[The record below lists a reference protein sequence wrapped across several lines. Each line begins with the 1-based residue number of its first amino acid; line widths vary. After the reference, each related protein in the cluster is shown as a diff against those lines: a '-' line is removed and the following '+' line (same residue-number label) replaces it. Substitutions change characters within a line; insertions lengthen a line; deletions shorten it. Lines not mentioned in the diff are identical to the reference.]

1 MEMIYKTF
9 EISMIAGGCVGFAY
23 GFGQSLSNTKKC
35 TFTTQLGIV
44 MVNSCI
50 MGVAGSVLGS
60 LYPATIGVLIYRLF

>member
-1 MEMIYKTF
+1 MIYKTF
-9 EISMIAGGCVGFAY
+9 EISMMVGGCVGFVY
-23 GFGQSLSNTKKC
+23 GFGQSLSNTRKC
-35 TFTTQLGIV
+35 NLSTQLGVV